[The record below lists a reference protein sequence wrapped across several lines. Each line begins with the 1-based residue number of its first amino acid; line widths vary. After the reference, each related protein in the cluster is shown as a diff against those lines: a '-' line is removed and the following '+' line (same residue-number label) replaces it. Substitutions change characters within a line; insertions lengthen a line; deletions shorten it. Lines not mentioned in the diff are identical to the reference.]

1 MKKIYLDWNI
11 INHLEEDRE
20 LYEYIRKNLSHF
32 VFVYSPAH
40 FSDLMKSYKENGG
53 NTYFEKDLKRLETI
67 CETHLMYYSD
77 KKMSVCKCPPTE
89 FLEKEGKYYPTIKD
103 IFNPDYFKK
112 ALNLNGLN
120 LYDLFCTG
128 LKSISLGN
136 TVELPLIGRF
146 SNAFE
151 YLNCVLIFFES
162 TLTNKKNVK
171 NIRSKLTNSLEDKRI
186 ERLNDCSPDAVV
198 GKIDE
203 YLARYGYTDD
213 FLGIVKHALQVN
225 QQDNDKLI
233 FESLYVGLDL
243 MRIRSDDRNM
253 MNILTDAD
261 HAFYG
266 SFCDILVTD
275 DVRMNYKTTAVYSY
289 LKIDTKI
296 ICKKEL
302 MQYLKDEIDR
312 ERQIKEPLNEV
323 LSNQHIPENYNE
335 DDVYVKWTKL
345 ENHFWGFFN
354 KLEFRLK
361 VSTGQYMFVFSKERK
376 LEKCVY
382 YTETDKFFKLMK
394 DVLQEPNI
402 IELFEMD
409 YVRRFRLNDPTTS
422 FTFYYPPNIKM
433 TLSVAE
439 ENDCLLPVLCAIP
452 VNNDMQSAIYK

>member
-89 FLEKEGKYYPTIKD
+89 FLEKEGKCYPTIKD
-103 IFNPDYFKK
+103 VFSPDYFKK
-112 ALNLNGLN
+112 ALNVDGED
-120 LYDLFCTG
+120 LYNLFCTG

-136 TVELPLIGRF
+136 TIELPLLGRF

-151 YLNCVLIFFES
+151 FLNGVLAFFEGV
-162 TLTNKKNVK
+162 LTNKDYVK
-171 NIRSKLTNSLEDKRI
+171 NFRTKINNLTEKEIIRINNYTPDEIIRTINS
-186 ERLNDCSPDAVV
+186 
-198 GKIDE
+198 
-203 YLARYGYTDD
+203 YLAQNGYEEEG
-213 FLGIVKHALQVN
+213 FVGIIKNALR
-225 QQDNDKLI
+225 DNDREDEKMV

-243 MRIRSDDRNM
+243 LRYHSDKRDL
-253 MNILTDAD
+253 MNIFTDAD
-261 HAFYG
+261 HAYYG
-266 SFCDILVTD
+266 SFCDVLVSND
-275 DVRMNYKTTAVYSY
+275 EKMRSKTAAIYYY

-296 ICKKEL
+296 ICKEDL
-302 MQYLKDEIDR
+302 LFYLKDEIDG
-312 ERQIKEPLNEV
+312 ERQIEKSLNIV
-323 LSNQHIPENYNE
+323 LSDQHLPKTFDADTY
-335 DDVYVKWTKL
+335 YCKWTRL
-345 ENHFWGFFN
+345 ENHFLGYFN
-354 KLEFRLK
+354 KLEFQLK

-382 YTETDKFFKLMK
+382 YTETDNFFELMK
-394 DVLQEPNI
+394 GVLQEPNI
-402 IELFEMD
+402 IKLFEMD
-409 YVRRFRLNDPTTS
+409 YVMRFRLNDPTTS

-452 VNNDMQSAIYK
+452 VNNDMQSAICK

>member
-11 INHLEEDRE
+11 INHLEENSE
-20 LYEYIRKNLSHF
+20 LYDYIRQYQSHF

-40 FSDLMKSYKENGG
+40 FSDLMKSYKESGG

-128 LKSISLGN
+128 LKSISLGY
-136 TVELPLIGRF
+136 TIELPLIGRF

-151 YLNCVLIFFES
+151 LLNGALVFFEGV
-162 TLTNKKNVK
+162 LTNKDYVK
-171 NIRSKLTNSLEDKRI
+171 NFRTKINNLTEKEILRINNYTPDEIIRTINS
-186 ERLNDCSPDAVV
+186 
-198 GKIDE
+198 
-203 YLARYGYTDD
+203 YLAQNGYEEEG
-213 FLGIVKHALQVN
+213 FVGIIKNALR
-225 QQDNDKLI
+225 DNDREDEKMV

-243 MRIRSDDRNM
+243 LRYHSDKRDL
-253 MNILTDAD
+253 MNIFTDAD
-261 HAFYG
+261 HAYYG
-266 SFCDILVTD
+266 SFCDVLVSD
-275 DVRMNYKTTAVYSY
+275 DEKMRSKTAAIYSY
-289 LKIDTKI
+289 LKIDTRI
-296 ICKKEL
+296 ICKEDL
-302 MQYLKDEIDR
+302 LHYLKDEIAG
-312 ERQIKEPLNEV
+312 EGQIKEPLNEV
-323 LSNQHIPENYNE
+323 LPNQHIPENYNE

-439 ENDCLLPVLCAIP
+439 GNDCLLPVLCAIS
-452 VNNDMQSAIYK
+452 VNNDRQSAIYK